1 MKTSERSALG
11 NTKKGG
17 GSKDN
22 GWMGSDSEILT
33 LSNVRNG
40 GGDGGVKA
48 RVRGRGGR
56 KRGVCGRDAGEW
68 EGRKEG
74 RKGGREGRKVEGR
87 KGEYIRN

>member
-56 KRGVCGRDAGEW
+56 KRGVCGGDAGEW

-74 RKGGREGRKVEGR
+74 RVGRKEGGRKERGI
-87 KGEYIRN
+87 YP